1 MDSHLRKLVWA
12 MALVC
17 LFGWAL
23 GYSGQAEIEGH
34 YKFIEDQPSKM
45 SAAQGAE
52 ILLSVAPGGIMSVT
66 ASKPGE
72 VMTSQGTY
80 QIQGDRISL
89 DFPELDKSVK
99 GGPWKLE
106 KDILTLPLQFIGDG
120 PGTSKWQR
128 LQTGS
133 GPIQR
138 FFEVFNREIESGV
151 KADQAILRAAEE
163 AKRVSLR
170 RSPSDKALRIS
181 GFQPWMD
188 GTGCD
193 LEFED
198 GHEEG
203 VMTII
208 GSLENPAEKKQVIGP
223 MARDPRTHIPAQPH
237 TSPDDPK
244 SRTAILFSP
253 YNDTPFYGGFPGM
266 LTPATLVRVPSHKE
280 MGDDMD
286 ILKDKLESRNY
297 KVIVLKDAEAT
308 PLALHKAILENKPA
322 PGVIYFSTHGGT
334 TKNGKYVVLG
344 TGVNLGIG
352 LNEDDVHKTNPRIK
366 EILDRTVPAGY
377 FGWETETRYKLAAY
391 PVMAVWKQKDKYL
404 PVAYLFIRNL
414 FFDKIREEGAD
425 FSSSFVYANGCATA
439 YNATLA
445 ESLQAKMFL
454 GNRLGG
460 YFRSIAP
467 QSRWIFTRLAKRTFS
482 VREVLGLM
490 RHIVKTGVEIFPE
503 DGWLARVDEENDAN
517 LVLYGADRKEAE
529 IPDFDVL
536 YLCWLAR
543 WSVKD
548 TEAGAEALE
557 KTYVEFWQKKSF
569 SRLKSPFANAGVR
582 GTHVPEEDEVK
593 FARHLVSG
601 VPTMPCGRFTLNDKD
616 PGKNKSGKSS

>member
-1 MDSHLRKLVWA
+1 MLSRFQK
-12 MALVC
+12 
-17 LFGWAL
+17 LFGAAAL
-23 GYSGQAEIEGH
+23 AVVCIPSFAFPGPADIEGT
-34 YKFIEDQPSKM
+34 YQFIEDQPSKYT
-45 SAAQGAE
+45 AAKGAE
-52 ILLSVAPGGIMSVT
+52 ILLTVSPGGVMSVIAT
-66 ASKPGE
+66 KPDRVMASE
-72 VMTSQGTY
+72 GTY
-80 QIQGDRISL
+80 QIQGDRMSI
-89 DFPELDKSVK
+89 DFPELDKSVNN
-99 GGPWKLE
+99 GPWRLD

-120 PGTSKWQR
+120 PGTSKWRR
-128 LQTGS
+128 LPKGD
-133 GPIQR
+133 GPIQV
-138 FFEVFNREIESGV
+138 FFEVFNREYESGT
-151 KADQAILRAAEE
+151 KPGQAIERAAEE
-163 AKRVSLR
+163 AKRRSALR
-170 RSPSDKALRIS
+170 STEKALRIS
-181 GFQPWMD
+181 GFEPWLD
-188 GTGCD
+188 GQGCD
-193 LEFED
+193 LQFED

-208 GSLENPAEKKQVIGP
+208 GSLETPEEKRQVIGP

-237 TSPDDPK
+237 TSPDDPISK
-244 SRTAILFSP
+244 TAILFSP

-266 LTPATLVRVPSHKE
+266 LTPATLVRVPSHKA

-286 ILKDKLESRNY
+286 FLKDKLESRNY
-297 KVIVLKDAEAT
+297 KVIILKDAEAT
-308 PLALHKAILENKPA
+308 PLALHDAILENKPA

-334 TKNGKYVVLG
+334 TKNLKSVILG

-366 EILDRTVPAGY
+366 EILEKTVPAGY
-377 FGWETETRYKLAAY
+377 MGSEVDTRYKLAAY

-404 PVAYLFIRNL
+404 PVAYLFLRNT

-439 YNATLA
+439 YGPALA
-445 ESLQAKMFL
+445 DSLQAKMFL

-490 RHIVKTGVEIFPE
+490 KHVVKTGVEIFPE
-503 DGWLARVDEENDAN
+503 DGWLARVNEEHDAN
-517 LVLYGADRKEAE
+517 LVLYGADRKVAE

-582 GTHVPEEDEVK
+582 GSHVPTEEEVTE
-593 FARHLVSG
+593 ARHLVSG
-601 VPTMPCGRFTLNDKD
+601 VPAMPCGRFTLNDKD
-616 PGKNKSGKSS
+616 PGKDQSKK